1 MHDIPLSHGS
11 ISRFLRSTG
20 NGSNRTLLQQSAF
33 RQILSREVLRSE
45 RSGNLLLL
53 ALLHFD
59 GSHWSARP
67 QRLTTTV
74 SEALTSAVRSTDTIG
89 WYAQDQSM
97 GVLFT
102 DLRELAK
109 SALLESID
117 SKLQRAISA
126 AVSVDSGQRPRV
138 TYHVLPDIDCE
149 PGPQDPVLA
158 PECVPDPRTVA
169 GMLKRCIDAGGS
181 LLLLAAFLPLLALI
195 ALAIKVTSEG
205 PVFYRQT
212 RIGHGGRHFTLLKFR
227 SMFRN
232 CDDQLHR
239 DYVTRMIAGAQVPQ
253 AHEPGAVIYKIV
265 DDPRVT
271 PIGKI
276 LRRSSLDEL
285 PQLLNVLKG
294 EMSLVGPRPPLPYEF
309 ACYRD
314 WHRRRVL
321 EVKPGLTGLW
331 QVYGRCRTTFEEMVR
346 LDLRYAREWSLW
358 LDLKIL
364 INTPMAVFQRSG
376 AY

>member
-1 MHDIPLSHGS
+1 MCEISSSQRS
-11 ISRFLRSTG
+11 IGRLFRSTG
-20 NGSNRTLLQQSAF
+20 HGSNRTLLQQTAF
-33 RQILSREVLRSE
+33 RQVLSGEVSRSE

-67 QRLTTTV
+67 ERLTKTV
-74 SEALTSAVRSTDTIG
+74 SEALASVVRSTDTIG
-89 WYAQDQSM
+89 WYNHHKMM

-109 SALLESID
+109 GTLLESID
-117 SKLQRAISA
+117 CKLQRALSA
-126 AVSVDSGQRPRV
+126 AVSAGSGQRPRV
-138 TYHVLPDIDCE
+138 TYHVFPDIECA

-158 PECVPDPRTVA
+158 PECVPDPGTVA
-169 GMLKRCIDAGGS
+169 GILKRCLDVAGS
-181 LLLLAAFLPLLALI
+181 LLLLAVFLPLLAAI
-195 ALAIKVTSEG
+195 ALAIKITSEG

-212 RIGHGGRHFTLLKFR
+212 RIGHGGRQFTLLKFR

-232 CDDQLHR
+232 CDDRLHR

-253 AHEPGAVIYKIV
+253 AREPGAVIYKIV

-294 EMSLVGPRPPLPYEF
+294 DMSLVGPRPPLPYEF

-331 QVYGRCRTTFEEMVR
+331 QVYGRCRTTFEDMVR
-346 LDLRYAREWSLW
+346 LDLRYARQWSLW

-364 INTPMAVFQRSG
+364 INTPVAVVLRSG